1 MIDTKSNAKKAIDR
15 YVNMIKVLKNNKIKN
30 ANEVLKKRDGFVSK
44 YVEELAKKE
53 GYL

>member
-1 MIDTKSNAKKAIDR
+1 MIDTKINAKKAVEK
-15 YVNMIKVLKNNKIKN
+15 YENMIKGLKNNKIKN
-30 ANEVLKKRDGFVSK
+30 ADKVLKKMDGFVSK

>member
-1 MIDTKSNAKKAIDR
+1 MIDTKNKAKEAIDR

-30 ANEVLKKRDGFVSK
+30 ASKVLKKRDGFVSK

>member
-1 MIDTKSNAKKAIDR
+1 MVNTKNKAKKVLDR
-15 YVNMIKVLKNNKIKN
+15 YAKILKTIKIINLRGANK
-30 ANEVLKKRDGFVSK
+30 VLKKRDGFVSK

>member
-15 YVNMIKVLKNNKIKN
+15 YIDMIEGLKNNKIKN
-30 ANEVLKKRDGFVSK
+30 ADKVLKKRDGFVSK
-44 YVEELAKKE
+44 YVEKLAKKE